1 MANPTKG
8 SSSAVNIVV
17 PGTILPFS
25 SCSDFLDREPITKP
39 EAGNFL
45 TGAIQVENYINGLY
59 MTLPSFS
66 KFGLGVRSEEKN
78 SDNIIA
84 EKYDARLHG
93 QNNQFSGASDWQ
105 TGYQNLRK
113 VNYFFHNYKVPEAQ
127 ENEDVLSLKGEAYF
141 LRAYW
146 HFDLLKKFGSIPVMD
161 AFWDENATIAGLQ
174 IPAKT
179 RNEVARFILSDL
191 VEAKNLLHSRGKYSG
206 IRINKEAAMVLAMNV
221 ALYEGT
227 WEKYHSSD
235 DFASST
241 NESNYFLGEV
251 INWGNELF
259 GCGIDLYKTGQNPG
273 DAFAALFNSKD
284 LSGMGEVLLWRKYS
298 SDEGVFHDVNGNL
311 KAGVVDSEGAAGITQ
326 SLMDNYLNADGTF
339 IDPTNEKF
347 KDFKETFEGR
357 DPRLIQT
364 VMNEGAKFASATTAT
379 PMHLEEYSDEKKN
392 TISPPKL
399 AGDGNTRSLTGYHIR
414 LGIDTT
420 FVSGN
425 GETALPII
433 RYAEGLLAYAEAAAE
448 LEMWSDDIANKT
460 LKALRERAGVKYL
473 APAKDANFTDFG
485 YTLTPVLQEIRRERR
500 SELALQ
506 GFRLDDLMRWKA
518 DKLIVGK
525 RGKGAYVGDESI
537 LFKSYSPDNQKRI
550 RERLTLDDNKWADP
564 MAGTLPSGYQF
575 HADRDYLLPIPP
587 SELELN
593 KKLKQNP
600 KW

>member
-1 MANPTKG
+1 MADPVRSESQSGYSYNQADYGKTF
-8 SSSAVNIVV
+8 V
-17 PGTILPFS
+17 PGSVGQFQV
-25 SCSDFLDREPITKP
+25 FRV
-39 EAGNFL
+39 L

-326 SLMDNYLNADGTF
+326 SLVDNYLNADGTF

-379 PMHLEEYSDEKKN
+379 PMHLEEYTDEKKN

>member
-1 MANPTKG
+1 MAFVAA
-8 SSSAVNIVV
+8 S
-17 PGTILPFS
+17 ILPFS

-326 SLMDNYLNADGTF
+326 SLVDNYLNADGTF

-364 VMNEGAKFASATTAT
+364 VMNEGAKFASAITVT
-379 PMHLEEYSDEKKN
+379 PLHLEEYKDEKKN
-392 TISPPKL
+392 TSIPPKL

>member
-1 MANPTKG
+1 MAFVAA
-8 SSSAVNIVV
+8 S
-17 PGTILPFS
+17 ILPFS

-59 MTLPSFS
+59 MALPSFS

-326 SLMDNYLNADGTF
+326 SLVDNYLNADGTF

-379 PMHLEEYSDEKKN
+379 PMHLEEYTDEKKN

>member
-1 MANPTKG
+1 MAFVAA
-8 SSSAVNIVV
+8 SIS
-17 PGTILPFS
+17 PFS

-326 SLMDNYLNADGTF
+326 SLVDNYLNADGTF

-364 VMNEGAKFASATTAT
+364 VMNEGAKFASAITAT
-379 PMHLEEYSDEKKN
+379 PMHLEEYTDEKKN